1 MRKIINSGISSLWAA
16 MVFAAAVYMV
26 PTAAW
31 AKDRTE
37 TGEAA
42 KVVSSTSFDGQ
53 APSDMKL
60 EERSGKFYLRIT
72 FAAGQETQLI
82 DVTRPEKGLV
92 AAKSGEERTQLD
104 NNLVMVRMAT
114 GGSPERPSSQEF
126 TLWDLSRSG
135 HPRLVQKFSDVQ
147 RLIEDGRGYVYVLHS
162 GGLSVI
168 RSKDNNSNEPDLSI
182 FG

>member
-1 MRKIINSGISSLWAA
+1 MRKIINSRISSLWAA
-16 MVFAAAVYMV
+16 VVFAAAVYMV
-26 PTAAW
+26 PTAAM
-31 AKDRTE
+31 AKDRPE
-37 TGEAA
+37 TGEAV
-42 KVVSSTSFDGQ
+42 KVVSSTSFDGH
-53 APSDMKL
+53 APSDMTL
-60 EERSGKFYLRIT
+60 EERNGKSYLRIV

-92 AAKSGEERTQLD
+92 AAKSGEERMQLD

-114 GGSPERPSSQEF
+114 AGSPDRPSSQEF

-147 RLIEDGRGYVYVLHS
+147 RVIEDGRGYVYVLHS